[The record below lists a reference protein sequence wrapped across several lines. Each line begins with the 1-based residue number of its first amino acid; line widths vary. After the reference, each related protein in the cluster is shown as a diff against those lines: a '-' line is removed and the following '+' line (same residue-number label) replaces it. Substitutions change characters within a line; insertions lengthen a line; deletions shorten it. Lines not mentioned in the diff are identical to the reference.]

1 MLSEE
6 KTKITDNIIKK
17 IDLEQKKTSLNK
29 IRIFQILLSEYS
41 FIIIILIV
49 SELLILI
56 PIYHSPQTFYSKQ
69 KKEWNSNYIP
79 LIFAHI
85 TDVHIS
91 SFQSIKTD
99 SSLIYLEEFFN
110 KYKPDFV
117 LSTGDIVDNYETMY
131 KFTKLGSQSLL
142 EWELYNKT
150 LKRILDK
157 YYVIDVAGNHD
168 VFAVDDVISKN
179 NNFLDF
185 SYMFTRENVKTFE
198 DFVVKKHI
206 YKNLTFILFND
217 FIFPTSH
224 PPYGLTSHPS
234 KKMLDLLENMID
246 SVEDEC
252 IILSHYQV
260 DRYWFVT
267 SSKGHSFREIISKPN
282 VKAYFSGHF
291 HPKEPVIIHHGKGAV
306 EYCTSSTFNNKKQG
320 LITYDN
326 DQLVYHSV
334 HIPYPNYS
342 PYFFMSYPIPDDQ
355 CSNHHNFNYDNS
367 EVRVISYKKG
377 VKLYIEGDLKGEL
390 EYKMTL
396 ENGAELYTFPINLKN
411 GKYKIHIYG
420 DECDIKRSFVIGDK
434 CKGKKEF
441 FIIFKFMFY
450 YIVLFIPLFIFI
462 YIIIFPYYFTNLKK
476 AEEIELYLEGYNDK
490 KINYLYLYLIVISP
504 FIIRV
509 RYSKIN
515 KRIRKII
522 FYLSFYPI
530 IFPNNFFKNIYGIK
544 GFSFNVFIVI
554 GKRIQFDE
562 WALIISITFYC
573 FILLQDVLYLSSKKY
588 YDNSII
594 YLCNIVSLI
603 ISFIIIQ
610 YFNLRYL
617 GESIQWPY
625 LIITPSFCI
634 LWLIFKI
641 IIFKFANIEDNK
653 ENFFKL
659 EST

>member
-1 MLSEE
+1 MNSDE
-6 KTKITDNIIKK
+6 KAIIKNNIK
-17 IDLEQKKTSLNK
+17 KPEKEQTN
-29 IRIFQILLSEYS
+29 IHINNFRIFQILLSEFS
-41 FIIIILIV
+41 FLIIILI
-49 SELLILI
+49 LLILLKFI
-56 PIYHSPQTFYSKQ
+56 PIYHSAQIFKSKP
-69 KKEWNSNYIP
+69 KKEWNSNYVPI
-79 LIFAHI
+79 IFSHI

-91 SFQSIKTD
+91 SFKSLKTD
-99 SSLIYLEEFFN
+99 CSLIYLEEYFN

-131 KFTKLGSQSLL
+131 TITKLGSQYLL
-142 EWELYNKT
+142 EWEIYNKT

-179 NNFLDF
+179 NNFLDY
-185 SYMFTRENVKTFE
+185 SYMFTRENVKSYE

-217 FIFPTSH
+217 YIFPTTH
-224 PPYGLTSHPS
+224 PPYGITSHPT
-234 KKMLDLLENMID
+234 KYMLDLLENMID

-260 DRYWFVT
+260 DRMWFT
-267 SSKGHSFREIISKPN
+267 KSSKGHTYSEIISKPN

-291 HPKEPVIIHHGKGAV
+291 HPEKPAIIHHGKGAV
-306 EYCTSSTFNNKKQG
+306 EYCTSSTFNHKKQG

-342 PYFFMSYPIPDDQ
+342 PYFFISYPIPDDQ
-355 CSNHHNFNYDNS
+355 CSSHHNFNYDNS

-377 VKLYIEGDLKGEL
+377 VKLFIEGALKGEL
-390 EYKMTL
+390 QYKMTL
-396 ENGAELYTFPINLKN
+396 DNGAELYTFPINLKK
-411 GKYKIHIYG
+411 GKYKIHVYG
-420 DECDIKRSFVIGDK
+420 DECDIKISFVIGDE
-434 CKGKKEF
+434 CKGKKELY
-441 FIIFKFMFY
+441 ILFKFMY
-450 YIVLFIPLFIFI
+450 SYTIVSIPLLIYI

-476 AEEIELYLEGYNDK
+476 AEEIEMYLEGSNNI
-490 KINYLYLYLIVISP
+490 KINNLYIYLIILSP

-515 KRIRKII
+515 KKIRYII
-522 FYLSFYPI
+522 FYLSFYPVF
-530 IFPNNFFKNIYGIK
+530 FPNNFFKNIYGIK
-544 GFSFNVFIVI
+544 GFSFNAFIVI
-554 GKRIQFDE
+554 GNRIQFDE
-562 WALIISITFYC
+562 WALIISSLFYC
-573 FILLQDVLYLSSKKY
+573 FIILQDVLYLSCKKY
-588 YDNSII
+588 YDNLII
-594 YLCNIVSLI
+594 FSCNILSLF

-617 GESIQWPY
+617 GESIQRQY

-641 IIFKFANIEDNK
+641 IIFKFAYIDHNNYQ
-653 ENFFKL
+653 KL
-659 EST
+659 N